1 MTMTDPNHLEL
12 ALEHGD
18 AMVAYLLL
26 LDMKCEADDV
36 RQVLKGI
43 RADEIGDE
51 KDYGGRAA

>member
-1 MTMTDPNHLEL
+1 MTDTDHLRL

-18 AMVAYLLL
+18 AMVAHLLL
-26 LDMKCEADDV
+26 LDMECEADDV